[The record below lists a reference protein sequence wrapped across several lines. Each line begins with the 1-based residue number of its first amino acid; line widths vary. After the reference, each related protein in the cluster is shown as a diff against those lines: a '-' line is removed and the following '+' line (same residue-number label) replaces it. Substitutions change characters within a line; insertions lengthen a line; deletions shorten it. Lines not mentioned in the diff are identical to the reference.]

1 MMRVTEI
8 FRKHPVAMTLALWLL
23 ALRLVTAAWIPLT
36 ETTEARYGEIAR
48 KMLETGN
55 WAYLLNTYD
64 SPFWAKPPLYAW
76 LSAASMWLFG
86 VNEFGVRFPSIVLGL
101 FTITV
106 IYVTVK
112 KHLPTETAWRSTWI
126 LATLGGFFV
135 AMGTVMTDP
144 SLIACVSLS
153 LCSWW
158 NFHQSGERRW
168 GLLFFCGV
176 GAGLL
181 AKGPLAVVLI
191 GLPIFFYLLIYGGW
205 VAAITSLPWGWGSVL
220 GFGLPAVWYAIAEFK
235 TPGFLEYFV
244 LGEHIYRFLKPGWAG
259 DMFGNAHIE
268 PRGMVW
274 FYASL
279 GLMPWTLLLLG
290 YLAKA
295 PRLFVAQL
303 RSQRVLVFA
312 GLWCLSH
319 LVFFTLAANIIWPYF
334 LPMAPAFA
342 ILCAGLIT
350 LSNKRFLQVAGTA
363 VVFVSGLIIFAASM
377 MMFQDDEHL
386 KSAKHII
393 ARFHAEEKV
402 PDNRLAYFS
411 SRRIYSAEFYT
422 QGKIRWAQNGAVLEQ
437 LLKQQAIDY
446 ILLSQPEYGGLP
458 EKVKRDFSVLP
469 GYQPTPLELQLL
481 KRR

>member
-1 MMRVTEI
+1 MRLTNI
-8 FRKHPVAMTLALWLL
+8 FRNHPIVMTLAVWLL
-23 ALRLVTAAWIPLT
+23 MLRLVTAGWIPLT

-76 LSAASMWLFG
+76 LSAASMGIFG
-86 VNEFGVRFPSIVLGL
+86 VNEFGARLPSIALGL
-101 FTITV
+101 ITIGI
-106 IYVTVK
+106 IYITVK
-112 KHLPTETAWRSTWI
+112 KHLSSVTAWRSAWI

-144 SLIACVSLS
+144 SLIACVTLA

-158 NFHQSGERRW
+158 NFHQGGQKRW
-168 GLLFFCGV
+168 GLLFFCGI

-181 AKGPLAVVLI
+181 AKGPLAGVLI

-205 VAAITSLPWGWGSVL
+205 ISAITSLPWGWGSML
-220 GFGLPAVWYAIAEFK
+220 GFGLPAIWYAIAEIK

-279 GLMPWTLLLLG
+279 GLMPWTLMLIA

-295 PRLFVAQL
+295 PMAMIQQI
-303 RSQRVLVFA
+303 RSQRFLVFVVV
-312 GLWCLSH
+312 WCLSH
-319 LVFFTLAANIIWPYF
+319 LLFFTLAANIIWPYF

-342 ILCAGLIT
+342 ILCAGLIP
-350 LSNKRFLQVAGTA
+350 LSDRRFSQISSIA
-363 VVFVSGLIIFAASM
+363 VLFVSGLILFAASM
-377 MMFQDDEHL
+377 MMFQNDEHL

-393 ARFHAEEKV
+393 ERWRLEEKA
-402 PDNRLAYFS
+402 PDEKLAYFS

-422 QGKIRWAQNGAVLEQ
+422 QGKIHWAANGEALER
-437 LLKQQAIDY
+437 LLKNQSIDY
-446 ILLSQPEYGGLP
+446 VLLSQSEYGALP
-458 EKVKRDFSVLP
+458 DSVKRDFAAQP
-469 GYQPTPLELQLL
+469 GYKPTPLELQLL